1 MSLFFLMQIKNVV
14 SEESD
19 KGIDMDDKSDA
30 SPISSNITKEEETD
44 TYGSQ
49 TEGMA
54 FFSYT

>member
-1 MSLFFLMQIKNVV
+1 MQTKNVV

-19 KGIDMDDKSDA
+19 KRIDMDDKSDDY
-30 SPISSNITKEEETD
+30 PISSNITKEEETD

>member
-1 MSLFFLMQIKNVV
+1 MQIKNVV